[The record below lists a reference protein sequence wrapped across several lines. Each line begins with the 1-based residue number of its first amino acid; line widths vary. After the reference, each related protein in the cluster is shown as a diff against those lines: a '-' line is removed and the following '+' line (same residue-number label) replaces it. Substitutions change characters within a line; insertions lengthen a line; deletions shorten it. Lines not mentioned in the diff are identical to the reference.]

1 MSQAFLQALL
11 DEARRDP
18 RVFLINPDT
27 VGYYCEPYRRELPNQ
42 YLNAG
47 IAEQNAVGVAAGMA
61 ISGRRPC
68 IFNILAFNSF
78 RCYEQV
84 RLDVCAMNLGVV
96 LAGLGAG
103 IDYGAFGPSHQATE
117 DLALMRAL
125 PGMAIWSPA
134 DAAVAAAL
142 VRHCVQ
148 AGGPAYLRLHR
159 TDEFQAYPPGA
170 LPDLNHGLA
179 LLRPGRHLLLAA
191 TGPMVPR
198 ALEVATALSACSID
212 AAVVD
217 VFRLKPFP
225 QRRFLELAAAL
236 PRIVTLEEHFVSGG
250 LGSAVLEALA
260 DSRAQKPVQRFGL
273 PDRFCRAC
281 GDRAYLHAVSGLDA
295 ATLVAGILN
304 GGVQ

>member
-1 MSQAFLQALL
+1 MRQEFLQALL
-11 DEARRDP
+11 GEARRDP
-18 RVFLINPDT
+18 RIFLVNPDT
-27 VGYYCEPYRRELPNQ
+27 VGYYCDAYQRELPNQ

-61 ISGRRPC
+61 VSGRRPF

-84 RLDVCAMNLGVV
+84 RLDVCAMHLSVV
-96 LAGLGAG
+96 LAGIGAG
-103 IDYGAFGPSHQATE
+103 IEYGAFGPSHHAME

-125 PGMAIWSPA
+125 PGMTIWSPA

-142 VRHCVQ
+142 VRHCIQ

-159 TDEFQAYPPGA
+159 AEEFQAYPPGA
-170 LPDLNHGLA
+170 LPDLSEGLA
-179 LLRPGRHLLLAA
+179 LLRPGRDLLLAA

-198 ALEVATALSACSID
+198 ALEVVTALAACSID

-225 QRRFLELAAAL
+225 ARRFLELAAAF

-260 DSRAQKPVQRFGL
+260 DGGVQRSVQRFGL

-281 GDRAYLHAVSGLDA
+281 GDRAYLHVLSGLDA
-295 ATLVAGILN
+295 ASLVDGILN

>member
-1 MSQAFLQALL
+1 MRQAFLDALL
-11 DEARRDP
+11 GEARRDP

-27 VGYYCEPYRRELPNQ
+27 VGYYCEPFLRELPRQ

-61 ISGRRPC
+61 ISGRRPF

-84 RLDVCAMNLGVV
+84 RLDVCAMNLSVV

-125 PGMAIWSPA
+125 PGMSVWSPA
-134 DAAVAAAL
+134 DAAMAAAL
-142 VRHCVQ
+142 VAHCLR

-159 TDEFQAYPPGA
+159 AEEFQAYPPGA
-170 LPDLNHGLA
+170 LPDLNHGVA
-179 LLRPGRHLLLAA
+179 LLRPGRDLLLAA

-198 ALEVATALSACSID
+198 ALEAATALAACSID

-225 QRRFLELAAAL
+225 ARRFLELAAS
-236 PRIVTLEEHFVSGG
+236 PRIVTLEEHFVCGG

-260 DSRAQKPVQRFGL
+260 ECGVQKSVQRFGL

-281 GDRAYLHAVSGLDA
+281 GDRAYLHAASGLDT
-295 ATLVAGILN
+295 ATLVDGILN